1 MLANPNIQ
9 ETAPQKETTAALYDK
24 NFKAIKDIVDN
35 VTTAPD
41 KAEEIQWL
49 LDANFKTELENDY
62 KTEDGK
68 KDIIALQASIQNIC
82 NDETLINT
90 DGQAALTYLDNMITT
105 LTAEKTTTKT
115 TEGAAY
121 TDLTTKE
128 TGTDLSYNSKEGYG
142 KDKITAAKKT
152 LDTYKDKMDTT
163 DYTKIKTILD
173 KPNKENIQSLQGL
186 IYKNLP
192 ADPAT
197 TKSDFIKANK
207 IGKVETGDR
216 DGMFGPSTSKGFEA
230 LLAAYKKTSS
240 SEEKPNEIYTSAVS
254 SSNDAI
260 TKESDKDAEAKAKL
274 ISEAEDLLV
283 GTENITYDADHN
295 VFVYNG
301 HSISRDKIWTK
312 KDQIS
317 LAEFQKQIDA
327 EHPVEGVRVSG
338 DKKVVQ
344 KTKIKNEEEGKEGY
358 KTKTYTNLDTDA
370 KFEVASKET
379 HKHRG
384 EDFSKTVTKD
394 YTEGDKNVTKVK
406 EGKDRFEN
414 TGDKTTL
421 TPENTEEMSEITMT
435 ADEVTQA
442 LQTYLKE
449 IDTKTTTN
457 TLLKNYEFKIKDNG
471 KVDISPIDKNTTI
484 PKDEFTKAFDEILV
498 GAGITSLDIKN
509 YKMDGSK
516 TDTKQAV
523 TEYTFKI
530 DWGAWEKLVPETKI
544 NVETTDLPNKLKTI
558 KDYGT
563 WQKDWETYVMTP
575 ITSVPVSSLSK
586 TLTDNLFVL
595 NNSGFDVKYM
605 TENDNVANNIISINI
620 TPKTKKE
627 IKEAKKDAKLD
638 KMIAKSDEKEE
649 KKDAKVNK
657 TIEEN
662 PVINTNSL
670 WDYEKIAPNTN
681 WSMPS

>member
-1 MLANPNIQ
+1 MSANPNIK
-9 ETAPQKETTAALYDK
+9 ETAPAKEASTTALYEN
-24 NFKAIKDIVDN
+24 NFKAIQKIVDE
-35 VTTAPD
+35 VKTTPD
-41 KAEEIQWL
+41 KAKEIQWM
-49 LDANFKTELENDY
+49 LDTNFKTELEKDY

-68 KDIIALQASIQNIC
+68 KDIVALQASIQSIC
-82 NDETLINT
+82 SDATIGT
-90 DGQAALTYLDNMITT
+90 DGQKALTYLDDMINT
-105 LTAEKTTTKT
+105 LTIKQKT
-115 TEGAAY
+115 TETKEVAKF
-121 TDLTTKE
+121 TLTTQE
-128 TGTDLSYNSKEGYG
+128 TWTDEKYNTTAGKRYG
-142 KDKITAAKKT
+142 KEKIDAATKT
-152 LDTYKDKMDTT
+152 LEANTTLHADDKAIVKKALET
-163 DYTKIKTILD
+163 
-173 KPNKENIQSLQGL
+173 PNKENIQNLQQL
-186 IYKNLP
+186 IYDNLP
-192 ADPAT
+192 AADQLAFLT
-197 TKSDFIKANK
+197 ANK
-207 IGKVETGDR
+207 TGKKTISDAR
-216 DGMFGPSTSKGFEA
+216 DGMFGPSTSTGFDK
-230 LLAAYKKTSS
+230 LLSGYTKKTTTNDIDNP
-240 SEEKPNEIYTSAVS
+240 EYTSAVNS
-254 SSNDAI
+254 ANEAVAKEEMADKTAATAI
-260 TKESDKDAEAKAKL
+260 TSAT
-274 ISEAEDLLV
+274 DLLIGEKNV
-283 GTENITYDADHN
+283 TYDADHN
-295 VFVYNG
+295 VFTYNG
-301 HSISRDKIWTK
+301 HSISRDKIWTG
-312 KDQIS
+312 DGFIS

-327 EHPVEGVRVSG
+327 DHPIEGVRATA
-338 DKKVVQ
+338 DKTVVQ
-344 KTKIKNEEEGKEGY
+344 KTKVKSDKEDKEEY
-358 KTKTYTNLDTDA
+358 KTKTYMNLDTDA